1 MIPEGNIE
9 KLFASARAARSP
21 ATPDMPSGFPENI
34 LRRYRIRVQE
44 NKAFV
49 RTSVLS
55 VGTALVILGTV
66 LGLNWEMTNS
76 SGLDY
81 QESAV
86 EVAYS
91 VWDQLETSPG
101 LWRPVFNRRTERV
114 APYPL
119 ADAEAGT
126 TRPSTHLSILVG

>member
-1 MIPEGNIE
+1 MTPEGSIE
-9 KLFASARAARSP
+9 KLFASARASRHP
-21 ATPDMPSGFPENI
+21 ATPEMPSGFAENI

-55 VGTALVILGTV
+55 VATALVILGTV
-66 LGLNWEMTNS
+66 LGFNLEMTNS
-76 SGLDY
+76 SGLDD

-91 VWDQLETSPG
+91 VWD
-101 LWRPVFNRRTERV
+101 PVGN
-114 APYPL
+114 
-119 ADAEAGT
+119 
-126 TRPSTHLSILVG
+126 

>member
-1 MIPEGNIE
+1 MTPEGNIE
-9 KLFASARAARSP
+9 KLFASARGARYS
-21 ATPDMPSGFPENI
+21 ATADMPSGFAENI

-55 VGTALVILGTV
+55 VATALVILGTV

-76 SGLDY
+76 SGLDD

-91 VWDQLETSPG
+91 VWD
-101 LWRPVFNRRTERV
+101 PVGN
-114 APYPL
+114 
-119 ADAEAGT
+119 
-126 TRPSTHLSILVG
+126 